1 MENYQSIQIL
11 NKREKDK
18 SLKSMDSI
26 FLWKVIVQFNL
37 LDFKMRLA
45 NKFFG
50 TLALTYQG
58 IALKLSLEHG
68 FVMDL
73 LLKMAFSMT
82 LFLDQ
87 PILTSQI
94 TSNSPNKSKNILSK
108 SINLSVFTYQSNKLC
123 KCFLTTLSKDI

>member
-50 TLALTYQG
+50 TLALTY
-58 IALKLSLEHG
+58 
-68 FVMDL
+68 
-73 LLKMAFSMT
+73 
-82 LFLDQ
+82 
-87 PILTSQI
+87 
-94 TSNSPNKSKNILSK
+94 
-108 SINLSVFTYQSNKLC
+108 
-123 KCFLTTLSKDI
+123 